1 MRSATGTRAL
11 CLRARYRDGAF
22 EGEACLLIYD
32 DDSFGDLLVSGDIK
46 EVFERRAATAN
57 IFIAAP
63 YLSSV
68 KCRETMLT
76 GSAVQRATAYLS
88 GKTGNLF
95 LIELHRSGDAA
106 VPRVHACPI
115 TWDAKSG
122 TTVFGVPQ
130 PLDASLREGWMFDLF
145 DRNDGLVVAPPG
157 VHFRKS
163 SSKHTTTFLR
173 AANALT
179 CSAACGLLALF
190 AIEAL
195 MPLAPRRILVDT
207 APLLS
212 LAFATMAVARANDIW
227 SQGAPAKSF
236 SSYGGMRGMGRLSP
250 ADVVLVSATTSG
262 SMVQE
267 LMQQGA
273 RADRVVTLYFLAAGH
288 SPRPG
293 RVLCDLTV
301 AANKSFGYQPTANFD
316 AADCTLCRS
325 QHLLAELEGDQFL
338 LQARQHRLLKVLK
351 KTQSDEARDVLTELH
366 AAKALRVA
374 VCRAQGQVGPIVVD
388 EARLLS
394 LQHMRADMVRLMR
407 RFCPQ
412 PLGLVVRLNISVQQ
426 VNALAFDAGIAGV
439 VEAAKTIDWVDLP
452 TQPPLADGAGVLV
465 LIGCL
470 SSQTQARSVNA
481 SLRAI
486 VNDGNVSYISGLT
499 LAETPEQYRDLKTF
513 LNFGSR
519 GADTFTYRE
528 ARRLALPGPHGFSDP
543 WEEERQF
550 LSRLQIEPCPELD
563 ARREWLSSSPVADTE
578 IFLPGL
584 HGPLAIQRDFVYL
597 DTNSGDEGFS
607 QAVVFA
613 VVMNLLCAARS
624 NDRELGAK
632 ETPKDVLELAQSVYG
647 HVLIHPSTFL
657 NYNDAILKASVLR
670 AARASELMYEVDEN
684 FSRQMA
690 EIAIAEL
697 DGWSGGKGDAWP
709 EMLLAFAT
717 RRLRLRESDRLDI
730 RQKALSASLP
740 PLLNACARAI

>member
-1 MRSATGTRAL
+1 MRSTTGTRAL

-22 EGEACLLIYD
+22 EGEACLLTYD

-63 YLSSV
+63 YLSSAR
-68 KCRETMLT
+68 CREALLI

-95 LIELHRSGDAA
+95 LIELHLSDDAA
-106 VPRVHACPI
+106 ATQVHACPV
-115 TWDAKSG
+115 TWDSDTS
-122 TTVFGVPQ
+122 TTVFGTPQ
-130 PLDASLREGWMFDLF
+130 PLHPSLREGWMFDLF

-195 MPLAPRRILVDT
+195 TPLAPRRILVDT

-212 LAFATMAVARANDIW
+212 LAFAMMAVARANDIW
-227 SQGAPAKSF
+227 LQGVPAKSF
-236 SSYGGMRGMGRLSP
+236 SSYGGMRGIGRLSP

-262 SMVQE
+262 SMAQE
-267 LMQQGA
+267 LVQQGA
-273 RADRVVTLYFLAAGH
+273 RQEHVVTLYFLAAGRA
-288 SPRPG
+288 PRPG

-301 AANKSFGYQPTANFD
+301 AANKNFGYQATTNFD
-316 AADCTLCRS
+316 AADCVLCQS
-325 QHLLAELEGDQFL
+325 EHLLAELEGDQFL

-366 AAKALRVA
+366 ATQALRVA
-374 VCRAQGQVGPIVVD
+374 VCRAQGQVGPVVVD
-388 EARLLS
+388 ETRLLS
-394 LQHMRADMVRLMR
+394 LPQVRKDMVRLMR

-412 PLGLVVRLNISVQQ
+412 PLGLVVQLNISAEEVKS
-426 VNALAFDAGIAGV
+426 LAFDAGISGV
-439 VEAAKTIDWVDLP
+439 LEGVKTIDWFDLP
-452 TQPPLADGAGVLV
+452 SQPPLEEGAGVLV

-513 LNFGSR
+513 LNFGCR
-519 GADTFTYRE
+519 GPDTFTYRE

-550 LSRLQIEPCPELD
+550 LDRLQIDACPELD
-563 ARREWLSSSPVADTE
+563 ARREWLSSGPVADSE

-597 DTNSGDEGFS
+597 DTNAEDEVFS
-607 QAVVFA
+607 QAVVFT

-632 ETPKDVLELAQSVYG
+632 ETSKDVLELAHSVYG

-670 AARASELMYEVDEN
+670 AARPSELMYEVDEN
-684 FSRQMA
+684 YSRQMT
-690 EIAIAEL
+690 EIVMAEL
-697 DGWSGGKGDAWP
+697 GGWSGGNGDALP
-709 EMLLAFAT
+709 EMLLALAT
-717 RRLRLRESDRLDI
+717 RRLRLRESDRLEI
-730 RQKALSASLP
+730 RQKALSASLGS
-740 PLLNACARAI
+740 LLEKCAREI